1 MKFLSMIGGSLAPI
15 LLMLAAQAQAQIA
28 PDNLAAARCERVVT
42 ADVVAIDQAMM
53 INRLGT
59 SQPGGMVYALR
70 GMWLLSAVARRDRA
84 MRNCG
89 QASGRGPWSCGQM
102 WVTAWWSISR
112 TGSNRPVSIPT
123 R

>member
-15 LLMLAAQAQAQIA
+15 LLMLAAQAQAQTA

-70 GMWLLSAVARRDRA
+70 GDVVAVSGSTPGPGNAQLRPGKRPRPMVLRA
-84 MRNCG
+84 NVGDCLVVNF
-89 QASGRGPWSCGQM
+89 Q
-102 WVTAWWSISR
+102 
-112 TGSNRPVSIPT
+112 N
-123 R
+123 